1 MRLCIYIY
9 LQLNCIYIDLPD
21 APGFQLCTLRCE
33 YYEILIN
40 MQRIP
45 INYSLKNIG
54 IPSKDQYRRRLI
66 EKVESVTQR
75 MRWKAY
81 FFLNKKTKATSND
94 NFGLPSKAFAPP
106 VPQMKAFEDD
116 LLKLTSNITFRK
128 VDDPFLNQIKDDMKN
143 IRTSNNVHVFADK
156 STNVYTTSVD
166 NYNNYFKKMSPKGIK
181 SRKKT

>member
-1 MRLCIYIY
+1 
-9 LQLNCIYIDLPD
+9 
-21 APGFQLCTLRCE
+21 
-33 YYEILIN
+33 

-45 INYSLKNIG
+45 INYSLTNIG

-81 FFLNKKTKATSND
+81 FFLNKKTKTTSND

-166 NYNNYFKKMSPKGIK
+166 NYNKLLQENVT
-181 SRKKT
+181 KTYT

>member
-1 MRLCIYIY
+1 
-9 LQLNCIYIDLPD
+9 
-21 APGFQLCTLRCE
+21 
-33 YYEILIN
+33 

-81 FFLNKKTKATSND
+81 FFLNKKTKTTSND

-116 LLKLTSNITFRK
+116 LLKLTTNITFRK
-128 VDDPFLNQIKDDMKN
+128 VDDPF
-143 IRTSNNVHVFADK
+143 F
-156 STNVYTTSVD
+156 
-166 NYNNYFKKMSPKGIK
+166 
-181 SRKKT
+181 